1 VAILSTPVPS
11 DVLLLV
17 SPLTS
22 ALAPSQLV
30 FLRLSLG
37 ALLLQTRFI
46 FTQRLSGDTLH
57 TVVRST
63 GITRTKFVEAMAL
76 DTWALHLLWHLTAEE
91 LKFARK
97 LQRRGK
103 PCRIDCKK
111 HESTFIHCWLGMKH
125 MLELSIF
132 FSLHSH

>member
-1 VAILSTPVPS
+1 MAILSTPVPS

-63 GITRTKFVEAMAL
+63 GITRTQVCGGDGFGYLGVASAL
-76 DTWALHLLWHLTAEE
+76 TFNGGRV
-91 LKFARK
+91 K
-97 LQRRGK
+97 
-103 PCRIDCKK
+103 ICKK
-111 HESTFIHCWLGMKH
+111 TAT
-125 MLELSIF
+125 
-132 FSLHSH
+132 